1 MPRKARIIVPVAIHH
16 IMARG
21 NEGKKIFLIDDDRY
35 FFLNNLEHQ
44 IQQSGYLLYAWCLM
58 DNHYHLLLRV
68 NEYPPGNFMRQVNG
82 RYVQYFR
89 KKTKTRGYFFQ
100 DSYKSIV
107 SQDQY
112 YIEQMVRYIH
122 LNPIRAGI
130 CTPSPL

>member
-1 MPRKARIIVPVAIHH
+1 MPRKARITAPGAVHH

-68 NEYPPGNFMRQVNG
+68 NEYPLGNFMRQVNG
-82 RYVQYFR
+82 RYAQYFR

-100 DSYKSIV
+100 DRYKSIV
-107 SQDQY
+107 S
-112 YIEQMVRYIH
+112 
-122 LNPIRAGI
+122 
-130 CTPSPL
+130 